1 MPDTFI
7 RCEVSELRVSEGAAT
22 VIREVRSSRGGTLTI
37 TIDGGCC
44 EGTAPHLYEDYVVP
58 AGCVEIGRFD
68 DIPVYVPGALGEQ
81 YADARVTIDVI
92 DDPVSDALSLETSL
106 GKRLVLRHE

>member
-1 MPDTFI
+1 MS
-7 RCEVSELRVSEGAAT
+7 ELHVSETAAA
-22 VIREVRSSRGGTLTI
+22 VIREVRHDRGGVLTI

-44 EGTAPHLYEDYVVP
+44 EGTAPHLYENYVVP
-58 AGCVEIGRFD
+58 AGCIEIGRFD
-68 DIPVYVPGALGEQ
+68 DIPVYIPGALGEQ

-92 DDPVSDALSLETSL
+92 DDPVSDAMSLETSL